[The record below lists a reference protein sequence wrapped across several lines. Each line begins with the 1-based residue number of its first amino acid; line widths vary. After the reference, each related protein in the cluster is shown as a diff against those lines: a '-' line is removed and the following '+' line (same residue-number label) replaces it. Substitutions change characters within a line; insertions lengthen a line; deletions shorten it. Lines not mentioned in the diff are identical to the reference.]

1 MPDPYDFLSEPFLPK
16 ALSANSILE
25 FNPEH
30 GKLLKDPSVKR
41 AANKIIIPDDCPEW
55 YKIAQKEYISG
66 VKAIANASHNKR
78 ILEYLKT
85 TTNLPEEDRNKDE
98 TAWCSAFVNWVM
110 KKSNCVGTNSARA
123 RSWEDWGKS
132 SEPEIGC
139 IVVFQRYNKD
149 DKGAGHVGFCS
160 HINNIKKLRMN
171 NIKKLGSGEVYILG
185 GNQHKKISHIK
196 FRFITGN
203 RQVDENNRYKLLSY
217 RKP

>member
-123 RSWEDWGKS
+123 RSF
-132 SEPEIGC
+132 
-139 IVVFQRYNKD
+139 IVV
-149 DKGAGHVGFCS
+149 
-160 HINNIKKLRMN
+160 
-171 NIKKLGSGEVYILG
+171 
-185 GNQHKKISHIK
+185 
-196 FRFITGN
+196 
-203 RQVDENNRYKLLSY
+203 
-217 RKP
+217 

>member
-1 MPDPYDFLSEPFLPK
+1 M
-16 ALSANSILE
+16 
-25 FNPEH
+25 
-30 GKLLKDPSVKR
+30 LKDPSVKR

-123 RSWEDWGKS
+123 RSFASRCLGKS
-132 SEPEIGC
+132 
-139 IVVFQRYNKD
+139 
-149 DKGAGHVGFCS
+149 
-160 HINNIKKLRMN
+160 
-171 NIKKLGSGEVYILG
+171 
-185 GNQHKKISHIK
+185 
-196 FRFITGN
+196 
-203 RQVDENNRYKLLSY
+203 
-217 RKP
+217 

>member
-55 YKIAQKEYISG
+55 YKISSKRVYKL
-66 VKAIANASHNKR
+66 KAIANASHNKR

-98 TAWCSAFVNWVM
+98 TAWCFAFY
-110 KKSNCVGTNSARA
+110 
-123 RSWEDWGKS
+123 
-132 SEPEIGC
+132 
-139 IVVFQRYNKD
+139 F
-149 DKGAGHVGFCS
+149 
-160 HINNIKKLRMN
+160 
-171 NIKKLGSGEVYILG
+171 
-185 GNQHKKISHIK
+185 
-196 FRFITGN
+196 
-203 RQVDENNRYKLLSY
+203 LLL
-217 RKP
+217 